1 MVRGRCHQ
9 SSLPR
14 LFFVPS
20 PNPGGYP
27 YRQDLILV
35 PSNCECL
42 VRLDNVNDD
51 DEREAG
57 NVTEPEITTTLWE
70 YIFSLVL
77 WCVTNNYC
85 ASSLILY
92 NIFFY
97 RLPIPEGSG
106 SGISVGGTGSGL
118 DSTLRD
124 DGFFRHHQDSWFC
137 LLFVSSSTSDEINCY
152 THLRTFLIA
161 VNYFS
166 HNRTI

>member
-57 NVTEPEITTTLWE
+57 NVTEPEITTTL
-70 YIFSLVL
+70 
-77 WCVTNNYC
+77 
-85 ASSLILY
+85 
-92 NIFFY
+92 
-97 RLPIPEGSG
+97 
-106 SGISVGGTGSGL
+106 
-118 DSTLRD
+118 
-124 DGFFRHHQDSWFC
+124 
-137 LLFVSSSTSDEINCY
+137 
-152 THLRTFLIA
+152 
-161 VNYFS
+161 
-166 HNRTI
+166 